1 MERLFQLSDDI
12 YKSQLEKLTLM
23 TGFVVQG
30 HISHI
35 VSVSHCNLDFFCL
48 FYVNKAR
55 LKIIFMVINIM
66 PQMLSV

>member
-1 MERLFQLSDDI
+1 MI

-35 VSVSHCNLDFFCL
+35 VSVSHCNLDFFLPFLCKQGTTQNN
-48 FYVNKAR
+48 FYGYQHYATNAVS
-55 LKIIFMVINIM
+55 LT
-66 PQMLSV
+66 